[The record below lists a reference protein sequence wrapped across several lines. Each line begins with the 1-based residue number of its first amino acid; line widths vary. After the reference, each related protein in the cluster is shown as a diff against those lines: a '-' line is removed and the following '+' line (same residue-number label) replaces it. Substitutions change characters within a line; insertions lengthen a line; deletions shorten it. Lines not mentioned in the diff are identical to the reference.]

1 MTKNTPVRE
10 LKGVGTKRAELYSK
24 IGINTVGELIFHF
37 PRRYTDYSEPV
48 PAASAQIGEHA
59 VIKAMVVKKS
69 PAARIRQG
77 LVLYKIFAEDD
88 DGTRI
93 TIVYYNNR
101 FASDAL
107 HEGEELSLIHI

>member
-59 VIKAMVVKKS
+59 VIKALRKS
-69 PAARIRQG
+69 AGSSAAFYLHFGKRSDRARCRRLPAPPDTGSA
-77 LVLYKIFAEDD
+77 
-88 DGTRI
+88 
-93 TIVYYNNR
+93 
-101 FASDAL
+101 
-107 HEGEELSLIHI
+107 